1 MSASSCLPTG
11 MAMGRPLDKDGKV
24 QVQATS
30 WGSMLDGRQSDVTV
44 RRGVAW

>member
-1 MSASSCLPTG
+1 